1 MGNRPFRTV
10 LIWFVFCLEM
20 YVQVSE
26 SENSDPIDIPTE
38 EDDSILLSTLEA
50 QYPGAI
56 GLKYRVNNRLRIV
69 RLNEGK
75 LYPPEDGWLDC
86 IYMCN
91 FRNTPTVK
99 RKHHEIEDSIK
110 TEDDDG
116 DDNSVSDMDLVVL
129 GLPWKVTE
137 EDLKKYFAKFGQV
150 EYTQIKTDLNGKSK
164 GYGFVRFKHKKSQ
177 VRVMLER
184 HNIEGRWCDVRI
196 PNSKDKHVNKVPR
209 KVFIGQVSEDIDE
222 DALKNYFIKFG
233 EISDLFLPRPH
244 RGFAFVTFTEPTSAQ
259 KVIGKDHKVGD
270 CSIVCTEAIPKKEMA
285 PKWNDYDSRDRLRDR
300 RRDRSPRH
308 SQTWQQDDDWDYDQD
323 SYDRSYSRGNFN
335 QSINSSFRSD
345 KNINSDLVAAAVN
358 KAVMGV
364 IDNLKGGQGNQS
376 DKMPGSDDWWMRR

>member
-1 MGNRPFRTV
+1 
-10 LIWFVFCLEM
+10 M

-26 SENSDPIDIPTE
+26 RENSDPIDMPTE
-38 EDDSILLSTLEA
+38 EDNSLLLSTLEA
-50 QYPGAI
+50 QYPGVI

-75 LYPPEDGWLDC
+75 LYPPEDGWLER

-91 FRNTPTVK
+91 FRNASTTK
-99 RKHHEIEDSIK
+99 RKYSEIEDNIK
-110 TEDDDG
+110 IEVDDD
-116 DDNSVSDMDLVVL
+116 DSVSDMDLVVL

-150 EYTQIKTDLNGKSK
+150 EYTQIKTDSNGKSK

-222 DALKNYFIKFG
+222 DALRNYFIKFG

-244 RGFAFVTFTEPTSAQ
+244 RGFAFVTFTDPLSAQ
-259 KVIGKDHKVGD
+259 KVIGKDHKVRD
-270 CSIVCTEAIPKKEMA
+270 CSVVCTEAIPKKEMA
-285 PKWNDYDSRDRLRDR
+285 PKWNDYDSRDRFRD
-300 RRDRSPRH
+300 RRDRSPHR
-308 SQTWQQDDDWDYDQD
+308 SQSWSQDDIWDYDQD
-323 SYDRSYSRGNFN
+323 SYDRPYSRGSGH
-335 QSINSSFRSD
+335 QSVNGFSSD

-364 IDNLKGGQGNQS
+364 IGNLKGGQGNQI
-376 DKMPGSDDWWMRR
+376 DKLPGSDDWWMRR